1 MSTTF
6 ESLKAMYYSGKVK
19 PSLNKMLVELE
30 KDTDNLELILLTC
43 QCLTRGK
50 DYKQLSDLADKAI
63 ELAPENPNTYY
74 YKGIALKNVK
84 GKEQEALVNFNKSI
98 ALEPENTMFLKGKGD
113 THVLLFSDYHL
124 PPQLAEKHRVK
135 AEDSLMKILDIVESN
150 ENPSYTDLLNAGDV
164 SIAIKRNLN
173 AKKFYLKAEKTYEAC
188 EETEQNKNIYK
199 DIIKAQKACARIMEK
214 FSE

>member
-1 MSTTF
+1 MSTTY

-19 PSLNKMLVELE
+19 PSLNKILVELD
-30 KDTDNLELILLTC
+30 KDTDNLDLILLAC

-50 DYKQLSDLADKAI
+50 EYGQLAELADKAI
-63 ELAPENPNTYY
+63 KIAPENPITYY

-84 GKEQEALVNFNKSI
+84 GKEQEALVNFNK
-98 ALEPENTMFLKGKGD
+98 ALELEPENTIFLKGKGD

-135 AEDSLMKILDIVESN
+135 AESTLMKILDIVEN
-150 ENPSYTDLLNAGDV
+150 NDMPSYLDLLNAGDV

-173 AKKFYLKAEKTYEAC
+173 AKKFYLKAEKNYEAC

-199 DIIKAQKACARIMEK
+199 DIIKAQRACAKLMEK